1 MMEKLPC
8 FQENAAV
15 FSRFE
20 INTSGTG
27 CTEKEQLSGGEKD
40 DKNQARFGTFG
51 RKWANFRFIMEN
63 DDVFLS

>member
-20 INTSGTG
+20 INTRGTG
-27 CTEKEQLSGGEKD
+27 CTEKEQLSGGEKMI
-40 DKNQARFGTFG
+40 KIR
-51 RKWANFRFIMEN
+51 RVLEHLEEN
-63 DDVFLS
+63 GQIFVLSWKMMVYF

>member
-27 CTEKEQLSGGEKD
+27 CTEKEQLSGGEKMI
-40 DKNQARFGTFG
+40 KIR
-51 RKWANFRFIMEN
+51 RVLEHLEEN
-63 DDVFLS
+63 GQIFVLSWKMMMYF

>member
-20 INTSGTG
+20 INTGGSG
-27 CTEKEQLSGGEKD
+27 CTEKEQLSGGEKMI
-40 DKNQARFGTFG
+40 KIR
-51 RKWANFRFIMEN
+51 RVLEHLEEN
-63 DDVFLS
+63 GQIFVLSWKMMMYF